1 MGKIKDTV
9 RKVGRVLTGKTIE
22 SGRLYDYS
30 TVESREETIPYLYE
44 YAKANR
50 SEQQGKWIE
59 YDNYYNNQHVTQLEL
74 KKVAQDKG
82 LPFIPA
88 ILPDPFIHVESQIMP
103 DIPDFEFSGRDD
115 DMDSVKAK
123 QREFVVRFVV
133 ENNKLENMNT
143 DNERRL
149 NKLGN
154 AFWKVA
160 FDYSIEGPGFNG
172 DLVIGNPSPAN
183 IFPDPSALDID
194 DCEYIDY
201 VYRMHKMKVART
213 FRKDLERLKLT
224 IADLDGEGY
233 HGDTQIFNSQTQ
245 DVNDDTLQIV
255 EHWFRQPI
263 EGSDT
268 REYEIDGKTVKR
280 KVTWEAGDI
289 ACSIMIGSREVRY
302 IPKYWEK
309 TGRQNK
315 LYPFVKYCK
324 IPIDGSF
331 WDMSEIAPIKDLVDA
346 GDREMAMFILND
358 AFNANDI
365 ILMEENALSDDTE
378 AVNVPGAQ
386 WKVKSG
392 KMGAVARLGGL
403 SNLNSG
409 LKDSINFI
417 RDLIQETVG
426 NFDSTQ
432 GKEPV
437 RVTTSSGIA
446 QLNERA
452 DARKNIKKAD
462 RLTGFERL
470 YELIDW
476 SALEF
481 YDDNRVI
488 FLGAT
493 DEKAKANFEQIKSQL
508 PRGQQFTNTDPTQG
522 PVIFRFNA
530 DKMRSL
536 DAGPT
541 DQTGEATWY
550 YPRIDAVVHAGD
562 GVRKSK
568 AFTTA
573 AISDLSKMNIT
584 PYNYR
589 IFEAWVDLLDLP
601 NRKEIK
607 EGLEQAFSQPPQ
619 QPGAPGQPPQ
629 IPQLTPEEIMASLS
643 PEEQDYLRQH
653 PEILDQI
660 LQGGGQNAM

>member
-9 RKVGRVLTGKTIE
+9 RKVGKVLTGKSIE
-22 SGRLYDYS
+22 QGRMYDYS
-30 TVESREETIPYLYE
+30 TTESREETIPYLYE

-50 SEQQGKWIE
+50 SEQQGKWVM

-74 KKVAQDKG
+74 QKVAQDKG

-88 ILPDPFIHVESQIMP
+88 IIPDPFIHVESQILP

-123 QREFVVRFVV
+123 QREFVVRFVA
-133 ENNKLENMNT
+133 ENNKLESMNT

-172 DLVIGNPSPAN
+172 DLIIGNPSPAN
-183 IFPDPSALDID
+183 IFPDPSALEID
-194 DCEYIDY
+194 DCEYVDY

-224 IADLDGEGY
+224 IFDLDGEGY

-255 EHWFRQPI
+255 EHWFRQPV

-280 KVTWEAGDI
+280 KVSWEAGDI

-346 GDREMAMFILND
+346 GDRELSMFILND
-358 AFNANDI
+358 TFNANDI
-365 ILMEENALSDDTE
+365 VLMEENALADDSE

-386 WKVKSG
+386 WKVRSG
-392 KMGAVARLGGL
+392 MINNVRRLGGL
-403 SNLNSG
+403 SNLNGG

-417 RDLIQETVG
+417 RSLIQETVG

-462 RLTGFERL
+462 RLAGFERL

-476 SALEF
+476 SCLEF
-481 YDDNRVI
+481 FDDERLI
-488 FLGAT
+488 FIGAT
-493 DEKAKANFEQIKSQL
+493 DEKAKKNFEQIRQTL
-508 PRGQQFTNTDPTQG
+508 PQGQQFTNLDPTQG
-522 PVIFRFNA
+522 PIIFKFNA

-541 DQTGEATWY
+541 DRTGEATWY
-550 YPRIDAVVHAGD
+550 YPRIDASVHAGD

-589 IFEAWVDLLDLP
+589 IFQAWVDLLDLP

-607 EGLEQAFSQPPQ
+607 EGLEQAFSQPQ
-619 QPGAPGQPPQ
+619 GQPGQINPQQ
-629 IPQLTPEEIMASLS
+629 IPQLTPEELMASLS
-643 PEEQDYLRQH
+643 TEEQDWISQH

-660 LQGGGQNAM
+660 LQGGGM